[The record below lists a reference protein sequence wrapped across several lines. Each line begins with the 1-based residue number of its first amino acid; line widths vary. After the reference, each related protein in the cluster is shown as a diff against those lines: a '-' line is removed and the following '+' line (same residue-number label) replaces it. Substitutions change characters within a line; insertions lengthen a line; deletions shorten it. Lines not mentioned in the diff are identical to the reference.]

1 MMVRSLVD
9 EVVRRRLWPIPLLA
23 LIIAVAAPVLF
34 MKSAPPG
41 APDGSAAPPVAAPG
55 ELPSGAQ
62 KLMTTSDKAV
72 VPKRKPTKKGQ
83 DPFAPP
89 ASGAK
94 PAGAATAATS
104 APVDGATAPPAV
116 PVVINNSD
124 GSTTTAT
131 VTPSTG
137 SAPKTTTSAPKT
149 TTEPKATTPKVDG
162 TPKATAPKTTAPAA
176 AAARKV
182 TYVDVRFG
190 RKLGTMLRY
199 RIPRLQSFR
208 AAGKVAAMYVGY
220 SRKRK
225 VVVFAVAPST
235 KVSGD
240 VRCRTVDSVC
250 RFVDLAVGQYARLA
264 MIDDDGTKIS
274 RRLDVVSVRR
284 IAETGPA
291 KTAPL
296 ATTRTAANCLMKRL
310 LALPAS
316 APSISADSCD

>member
-1 MMVRSLVD
+1 MVRSLVD

-34 MKSAPPG
+34 MKSAPAG
-41 APDGSAAPPVAAPG
+41 VPDGSAAPPVVTPG

-72 VPKRKPTKKGQ
+72 APRRKPTRKGQ
-83 DPFAPP
+83 DPFAAP

-94 PAGAATAATS
+94 PVGAAAATAATP
-104 APVDGATAPPAV
+104 AGATSAPAV

-137 SAPKTTTSAPKT
+137 SAPKTTTSAPKAT
-149 TTEPKATTPKVDG
+149 SEPKATTPKLDS
-162 TPKATAPKTTAPAA
+162 TPKASAPKTTTPTA

-190 RKLGTMLRY
+190 PRLGTMMRY

-220 SRKRK
+220 SRKRS
-225 VVVFAVAPST
+225 VVVFAIAPST

-240 VRCRTVDSVC
+240 VQCRTVDSVC
-250 RFVDLAVGQYARLA
+250 RFVDLAPDQYARLT
-264 MIDDDGTKIS
+264 MIDDGGTKIS

-296 ATTRTAANCLMKRL
+296 ATTRLAASCLMKRL

>member
-1 MMVRSLVD
+1 MVRSLVD

-23 LIIAVAAPVLF
+23 LIIAIAAPVLF
-34 MKSAPPG
+34 MKSAPAG
-41 APDGSAAPPVAAPG
+41 APDGSAAPPVVKPG

-62 KLMTTSDKAV
+62 KLMTTTDKAV

-94 PAGAATAATS
+94 PAGAATAAT
-104 APVDGATAPPAV
+104 AATTPAGATSAPAV

-137 SAPKTTTSAPKT
+137 SAPKTTTSAPKA
-149 TTEPKATTPKVDG
+149 TTEPKATTPKLDS
-162 TPKATAPKTTAPAA
+162 TPKATAPKSTTPTV

-190 RKLGTMLRY
+190 RKLGTMMRY

-208 AAGKVAAMYVGY
+208 GAGKVAAMYVGY

-225 VVVFAVAPST
+225 VVVFAIAPST

-240 VRCRTVDSVC
+240 VQCRTVDSVC
-250 RFVDLAVGQYARLA
+250 RFVDLAPGQYARLT
-264 MIDDDGTKIS
+264 MVDDEGRKIS

-296 ATTRTAANCLMKRL
+296 ATTRVAAVCLMKRL
-310 LALPAS
+310 LALGAS